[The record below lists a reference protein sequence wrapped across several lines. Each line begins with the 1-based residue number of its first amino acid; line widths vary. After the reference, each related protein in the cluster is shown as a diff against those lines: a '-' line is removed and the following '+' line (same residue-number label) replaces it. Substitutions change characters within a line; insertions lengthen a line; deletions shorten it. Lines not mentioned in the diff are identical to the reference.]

1 VPVAV
6 NVSGMQLMHVDFAS
20 RLMATLE
27 RHDVDPCWIQLE
39 VTESAAMHDVKRVAK
54 QMAVLTEQ
62 GIKFS
67 IDDFGT
73 GHSSL
78 GRLHNLPIST
88 LKIDRSFIDRLSVH
102 GGTFSIVQAIISMAH
117 ALGHEVVAEGV
128 ETEDQLAILRRLHC
142 DFLQGFLLS
151 RPAAPCRIP
160 ALIAAGHAAIT
171 QFGSGSPAIGPGRS
185 EPEGFR
191 RQWGTGI
198 R

>member
-1 VPVAV
+1 
-6 NVSGMQLMHVDFAS
+6 
-20 RLMATLE
+20 
-27 RHDVDPCWIQLE
+27 
-39 VTESAAMHDVKRVAK
+39 VTESTARHDVKRVAK

-62 GIKFS
+62 DIKFS

-88 LKIDRSFIDRLSVH
+88 LKIDRSFVDLLSVQ

-128 ETEDQLAILRRLHC
+128 ETADQLAILRRLHC

-160 ALIAAGHAAIT
+160 ALITAGHAAIT
-171 QFGSGSPAIGPGRS
+171 QFDSGNPAMGPERS
-185 EPEGFR
+185 EPEGFM
-191 RQWGTGI
+191 QYGGVAI